1 MLKYLLFTYPNCS
14 KCEELKEYLGK
25 TALEGQEYSLILK
38 ESKLKIR
45 EFLRVIKRDNKGAI
59 IIPTLVL
66 QEKGEVAAVLNE
78 SQELEDWLKSK
89 A

>member
-1 MLKYLLFTYPNCS
+1 MEYLIFTYPSCS
-14 KCEELKEYLGK
+14 RCEELKNYMKERELKAREYDLV
-25 TALEGQEYSLILK
+25 LK

-45 EFLRVIKRDNKGAI
+45 EFLNLIKRDEKGAI

-66 QEKGEVAAVLNE
+66 QERGEVVAVLN
-78 SQELEDWLKSK
+78 SRKELEDWLKSK

>member
-1 MLKYLLFTYPNCS
+1 MK
-14 KCEELKEYLGK
+14 ERELKAREYDLV
-25 TALEGQEYSLILK
+25 LK

-45 EFLRVIKRDNKGAI
+45 EFLNLIKRDEKGAI

-66 QEKGEVAAVLNE
+66 QERGEVVAVLN
-78 SQELEDWLKSK
+78 SRKELEDWLKSK

>member
-1 MLKYLLFTYPNCS
+1 MK
-14 KCEELKEYLGK
+14 ERELKAEEYDLV
-25 TALEGQEYSLILK
+25 LK

-45 EFLRVIKRDNKGAI
+45 EFLSLVKRDEKGAI

-66 QEKGEVAAVLNE
+66 QERGEVVTVLN
-78 SQELEDWLKSK
+78 SRKELEDWLKSK